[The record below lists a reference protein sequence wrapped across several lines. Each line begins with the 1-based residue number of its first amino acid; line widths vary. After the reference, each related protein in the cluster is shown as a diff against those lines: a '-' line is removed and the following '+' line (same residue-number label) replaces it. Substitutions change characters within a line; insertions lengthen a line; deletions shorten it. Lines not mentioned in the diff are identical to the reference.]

1 MKSRRTFLTQLT
13 RSAAVAGLLQ
23 VVGRGNPRR
32 FDRPV
37 GLELYSVRRELP
49 GHVPEVLKQ
58 VRALGYEQVET
69 GPMKDYSPESFRH
82 ELDSAGLT
90 CPSFALGVDEI
101 RTGNYEETFRW
112 ARAVGATDLM
122 LSWLEHKSPF
132 TYEQAVGAAAKLN
145 DIGRKVHDAGYEFLW
160 HPHGWEFQ
168 PWNNRK
174 LIDYLFEKT
183 DPKLVSF
190 EMDVFWFVHAGGDP
204 VTFLRRYPGRVRAL
218 HLKDLVKGGPVNIP
232 DADVPEKDSVVLGTG
247 MIDFPGILREAVRQN
262 VRYYFVEDENE
273 NAIEQIGPDIRYLKQ
288 VEI

>member
-1 MKSRRTFLTQLT
+1 MTTRRTFLRKMTS
-13 RSAAVAGLLQ
+13 SAAVAGAFHA
-23 VVGRGNPRR
+23 VGRAHPHR
-32 FDRPV
+32 FDRPI
-37 GLELYSVRRELP
+37 GLQLYSVRRELP
-49 GHVPEVLKQ
+49 GHVPEVLKR

-69 GPMKDYSPESFRH
+69 GAMKDYTPDSFRR
-82 ELDSAGLT
+82 ELDRAGLT
-90 CPSFALGVDEI
+90 CPSFALEVQEI

-132 TYEQAVGAAAKLN
+132 TYEQAAGAAAKLN
-145 DIGRKVHDAGYEFLW
+145 DIGRKIHDAGYEFLW

-204 VTFLRRYPGRVRAL
+204 VVYLQRYPRRVRAL
-218 HLKDLVKGGPVNIP
+218 HLKDLAKGGPVNIP

-247 MIDFPGILREAVRQN
+247 MIDFPAILREAVRQN
-262 VRYYFVEDENE
+262 IRYYFVEDENE
-273 NAIEQIGPDIRYLKQ
+273 NAMNQIGPDIRYLRQ